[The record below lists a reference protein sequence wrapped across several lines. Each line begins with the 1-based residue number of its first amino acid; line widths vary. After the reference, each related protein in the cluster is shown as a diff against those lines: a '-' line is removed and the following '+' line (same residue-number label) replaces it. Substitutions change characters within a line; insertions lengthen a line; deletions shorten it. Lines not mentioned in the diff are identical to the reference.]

1 MKRIFAAILAF
12 AMFSQAYAGP
22 IDDARRLYRSGKY
35 AAAIEYARKVVKRT
49 PRDGNGNFF
58 LGASLYKLGRFDEA
72 LAPLRQAESR
82 GVAEASQ
89 MLTEYYMKHYNV
101 DKAEEHLDSWAEIL
115 QKGKKSL
122 PKGYDYLSSQLVK
135 LRNMLGRVERLEIVD
150 SLSVDS
156 ARFFDAIRL
165 SPQAGRILPPESVGS
180 IGAMAASELS
190 TGYMPENNSEILWS
204 ASDSNGRFELYGAGI
219 LDDGTLDHPTALSGN
234 LGEGGDARYP
244 FLMPDGVTLY
254 FANNGENSLGG
265 YDIFLTRRTD
275 DGYFVPQN
283 MGMPYNSPD
292 NDYMLA
298 IDETSG
304 LGWLVTDRNHVPG
317 KLTVYVFLPSAMRV
331 NADPD
336 DVNLEALARLSDI
349 SLSRNPDT
357 DYSALLASKLP
368 DDGSDDGS
376 RVNNSS
382 PRFMIDM
389 GNGKIYTS
397 LNQFRNKNARSA
409 MIEYLNGQVQ
419 LRRLLASQ
427 SILRDKYS
435 KGDRSVAQ
443 TILDNED
450 STAHLRKELI
460 NLRNKAISLE
470 TD

>member
-1 MKRIFAAILAF
+1 
-12 AMFSQAYAGP
+12 
-22 IDDARRLYRSGKY
+22 
-35 AAAIEYARKVVKRT
+35 
-49 PRDGNGNFF
+49 
-58 LGASLYKLGRFDEA
+58 
-72 LAPLRQAESR
+72 
-82 GVAEASQ
+82 
-89 MLTEYYMKHYNV
+89 
-101 DKAEEHLDSWAEIL
+101 
-115 QKGKKSL
+115 
-122 PKGYDYLSSQLVK
+122 
-135 LRNMLGRVERLEIVD
+135 MLGRVERLEIVD